1 MQALLTLTSCNT
13 LSPPCLYTQ
22 GPIPAE
28 IGLLSDLR
36 ILRLSYNSFIGN
48 VPTELANL
56 DNLELFQIH
65 SNRIAGTVPHITLKE
80 ATAESDFDIVS
91 SFIADC
97 GNPSDFEESLECTE
111 CTMCCKSNSLLYSL
125 QDVFAKVISSHSF
138 H

>member
-1 MQALLTLTSCNT
+1 MNACTSRTKTFRNTLT
-13 LSPPCLYTQ
+13 PPCLYTQ

-28 IGLLSDLR
+28 IGLLSHLR

-65 SNRIAGTVPHITLKE
+65 SNRISGTVPHITLKKVP
-80 ATAESDFDIVS
+80 AESDFDPVS

-97 GNPSDFEESLECTE
+97 GNPSDFEESLDCTE
-111 CTMCCKSNSLLYSL
+111 CTMCCKSNSLLFMAL
-125 QDVFAKVISSHSF
+125 VLTRCLC
-138 H
+138 